1 MGGLRT
7 GEGVGVGAA
16 GRARGAS
23 FAVTCSG
30 PEFG

>member
-7 GEGVGVGAA
+7 GEGVGVA
-16 GRARGAS
+16 GGARGAS